1 MFINFCMRQHPDFGG
16 TYTAQVLFSRAIECY
31 FIDLQIPGF
40 DSPSEA
46 NYTIKGSIN
55 PFLAYIKA
63 SSFSF
68 FNFIPDEV
76 KQQVKGVIIHGSFL
90 SHFSYGLQLSKHLQ
104 IPLYLV
110 PHGTADPYVF
120 SYGRIKKLLWL
131 NILGN
136 YAARY
141 AEKII
146 FTAKAELEKSLFSFS
161 KSKGVICP
169 LSVEVPKDLDHNR
182 KIDNRKLVR
191 EELGF
196 SETDKILLYFSKID
210 KFKRPLETIQAF
222 IKVRPKGWK
231 LLVIGY
237 CHDPN
242 FYQQVKLYSNKDNVL
257 IFPPI
262 YGQEKWKYLLASD
275 LFVLFSHRENFSLA
289 AIESAAVGLPIYIS
303 KGVDTYPYFQS
314 NTNLK
319 MVFDIQSP
327 IDIELALKSLSSLSD
342 DELQKMGSHCRNV
355 VLQNFTYENFV
366 KCLHSALKIV

>member
-1 MFINFCMRQHPDFGG
+1 MRQHPDFGG
-16 TYTAQVLFSRAIECY
+16 TYTAQILFSRAIDCY

-40 DSPSEA
+40 ETPSKA
-46 NYTIKGSIN
+46 NYTIEGSIN
-55 PFLAYIKA
+55 PFFAYIRS
-63 SSFSF
+63 SSFGF

-136 YAARY
+136 YAARC

-146 FTAKAELEKSLFSFS
+146 FTTKAELEKSVFSFS

-169 LSVEVPKDLDHNR
+169 LSVEIPHDLDD
-182 KIDNRKLVR
+182 KTFNRKLVR
-191 EELGF
+191 QKLGF
-196 SETDKILLYFSKID
+196 SETDKILLYFSKLD
-210 KFKRPLETIQAF
+210 NVKRPLETIQAF
-222 IKVRPKGWK
+222 IKVRPEGWK
-231 LLVIGY
+231 MLVIGH
-237 CHDPN
+237 CHDAN
-242 FYQQVKLYSNKDNVL
+242 FYEQFKLYSNKDDILVC
-257 IFPPI
+257 PPI
-262 YGQEKWKYLLASD
+262 FGQEKWSYLLASD
-275 LFVLFSHRENFSLA
+275 LFVLFSHKENFCFA
-289 AIESAAVGLPIYIS
+289 AVESAAVGLPIYIS

-366 KCLHSALKIV
+366 KCLHSALEIV